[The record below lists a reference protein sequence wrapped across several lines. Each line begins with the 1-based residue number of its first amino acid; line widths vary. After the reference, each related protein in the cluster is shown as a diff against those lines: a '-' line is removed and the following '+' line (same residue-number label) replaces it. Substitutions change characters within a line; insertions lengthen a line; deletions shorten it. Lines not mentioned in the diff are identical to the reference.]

1 MRFSILIALPKIL
14 LMNTDIENL
23 FKDKVIGHPAGL
35 FVLFFT
41 EMWERFSFYGM
52 RILLV
57 LFLTAPLIGNNPGW
71 EWPRE
76 HALSLIGTYASLL
89 YLTPI
94 VGGWVADKIT
104 GYKWA
109 VVIGCFIMML
119 GHAAMV
125 FETQFTLYL
134 GLALLVIGTGFFKPN
149 ITSMISE
156 MYKGKESK
164 KDGAYTIFYMG
175 VNAGAFFGMMLC
187 GYLAE
192 NIGWSWGFG
201 LAGIFMF
208 LGMLQFWLAKDLFGS
223 IGEKP
228 SKKNDPKQSQISNTI
243 EPSKE
248 QLNPFTSLDKILI
261 ILSAV
266 GGILYLFN
274 DPMSKI
280 SNINIL
286 DFKIG
291 GYDGAT
297 ITIISAL
304 IFFLC
309 LIITRISRY
318 TKIVRDKI
326 IAVSIFGIF
335 TVFFF
340 AAFEQ
345 SLGSMTIFA
354 RDYTSRAL
362 SGSSAMI
369 FKVID
374 LILTVGPLAII
385 TWVLYLLFQKTYAKI
400 PYSNIILA
408 IAFIALWGI
417 VIWKINREFS
427 KDATEVG
434 ASWFGI
440 LNSFFIITLAPL
452 FSKWWES
459 KANPSAA
466 MKYGLGLIL
475 LGLGFGVLVLG
486 TTGID
491 QGAKTA
497 SVSMFFLIFAYL
509 FHTMGELCI
518 SPVGLSYLSKL
529 VPGRMIGFMFG
540 IWYLAIAIG
549 QKAAG
554 TMGGMIDKITE
565 AYSLSTFFLIFT
577 LVPITVG
584 LISIVL
590 NPLLKKLMHGV
601 Q

>member
-1 MRFSILIALPKIL
+1 
-14 LMNTDIENL
+14 MNTDIENL

-104 GYKWA
+104 WYKWA

-228 SKKNDPKQSQISNTI
+228 SKKNEPKQSQITNTI

-261 ILSAV
+261 MLSAL

-304 IFFLC
+304 IFFLY

-354 RDYTSRAL
+354 RDYTGRAL

-459 KANPSAA
+459 KSNPSAA

-549 QKAAG
+549 QKTAG

>member
-1 MRFSILIALPKIL
+1 
-14 LMNTDIENL
+14 MNTDIENL
-23 FKDKVIGHPAGL
+23 FKDTVIGHPTGL

-57 LFLTAPLIGNNPGW
+57 LFLTAPLVGDNPGW

-76 HALSLIGTYASLL
+76 HALALIGTYASLL

-94 VGGWVADKIT
+94 IGGYIADKFT

-119 GHAAMV
+119 GHASMV
-125 FETQFTLYL
+125 FETQFSLYL

-149 ITSMISE
+149 VTSMIST

-208 LGMLQFWLAKDLFGS
+208 LGMLQFWLAKDLFGM

-228 SKKNDPKQSQISNTI
+228 SKIYEVELPQNINEESVVVDEKDAGD
-243 EPSKE
+243 KE
-248 QLNPFTSLDKILI
+248 KLNPFTTVDTILI
-261 ILSAV
+261 VLSSI
-266 GGILYLFN
+266 GGLLYLFN
-274 DPMSKI
+274 DPLSKI
-280 SNINIL
+280 SGISLAPFVVNMPFGWKPLDGSNVVIL
-286 DFKIG
+286 
-291 GYDGAT
+291 
-297 ITIISAL
+297 SAL
-304 IFFLC
+304 ALFLF
-309 LIITRISRY
+309 LIASRISRY
-318 TKIVRDKI
+318 SPIIRDRI

-335 TVFFF
+335 TAFFF

-354 RDYTSRAL
+354 RDYTERAL
-362 SGSSAMI
+362 TGSSAMI
-369 FKVID
+369 FKIVD

-385 TWVLYLLFQKTYAKI
+385 TWVLYLLFKKTYSKI

-408 IAFIALWGI
+408 IAFATLWFI
-417 VIWKINREFS
+417 VSWKLNREFS
-427 KDATEVG
+427 KDTTEVP

-459 KANPSAA
+459 DYNPSAA

-475 LGLGFGVLVLG
+475 LGLGFAILAYG
-486 TTGID
+486 TSDIP

-497 SVSMFFLIFAYL
+497 SVSMAFLIFAYL
-509 FHTMGELCI
+509 LHTMGELCL

-529 VPGRMIGFMFG
+529 VPPRMIGFMFG

-549 QKAAG
+549 QKTAG
-554 TMGGMIDKITE
+554 TMGGMIDKISQE
-565 AYSLSTFFLIFT
+565 YSISIFFLIFT
-577 LVPITVG
+577 LVPIGVG
-584 LISIVL
+584 LISMLL
-590 NPLLKKLMHGV
+590 NPVLKKLMHGV
-601 Q
+601 R

>member
-1 MRFSILIALPKIL
+1 
-14 LMNTDIENL
+14 MNTDIENL

-192 NIGWSWGFG
+192 NVGWSWGFG

-228 SKKNDPKQSQISNTI
+228 SKKNEPKQSQISNTI

-261 ILSAV
+261 MLSAL

-280 SNINIL
+280 GNINIL

-304 IFFLC
+304 IFFLY

-354 RDYTSRAL
+354 RDYTGRAL

-408 IAFIALWGI
+408 IAFITLWGI

-459 KANPSAA
+459 KSNPSAA

-549 QKAAG
+549 QKTAG